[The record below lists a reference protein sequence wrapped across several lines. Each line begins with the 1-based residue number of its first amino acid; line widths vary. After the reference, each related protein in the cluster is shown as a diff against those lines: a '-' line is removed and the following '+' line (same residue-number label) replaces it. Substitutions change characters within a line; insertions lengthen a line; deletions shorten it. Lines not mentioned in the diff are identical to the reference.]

1 MSSKF
6 VSGFALLALFC
17 PAASAFA
24 AAPPAAAAG
33 KTAAGAGASATPAAA
48 LARATARYSCTIN
61 PAAPPKG
68 QEFQVTQYSLKLTS
82 GSPPANKQIK
92 VALGIQATGQALPS
106 ACTSGLKNG
115 ALTMGS
121 VIMAPPVMDPNY
133 IWVCNAVQSNETC
146 EAANPNVPR

>member
-6 VSGFALLALFC
+6 VSGFALLALLC

-24 AAPPAAAAG
+24 AAPPAAAG
-33 KTAAGAGASATPAAA
+33 KTAATGATVSPAAA
-48 LARATARYSCTIN
+48 LARAAAKYSCTIN

-68 QEFQVTQYSLKLTS
+68 DAFQVTQYSLKLVS

-92 VALGIQATGQALPS
+92 VALGIQPTGQALPS

-121 VIMAPPVMDPNY
+121 VIMAPPVMDPDY